1 MALRHPAT
9 HGKHI
14 MSAQLLDLIN
24 RFGGQDAVA
33 AMAARVGLTP
43 EQTQSAMAALMP
55 AVAGGMTRAAE
66 TQGPEVL
73 DAAAAPA
80 ASLATPDMVG
90 SDAAVAHGTDLLG
103 TLFGGASGASAVADH
118 AAQSTGLPAGI
129 LAQLLPMVA
138 TMAAGTL
145 ANKNSGPEGAAGTLM
160 GMLDVNKDGNPLDDI
175 MGFAGKL
182 FGR

>member
-1 MALRHPAT
+1 
-9 HGKHI
+9 
-14 MSAQLLDLIN
+14 MSQQLLDLIS
-24 RFGGQDAVA
+24 RFGGTDAVA

-55 AVAGGMTRAAE
+55 AVAGGMSKVAE
-66 TQGPEVL
+66 GGADSL

-80 ASLATPDMVG
+80 AQIAAGSGVA
-90 SDAAVAHGTDLLG
+90 SDAAIAHGGGLVSQI
-103 TLFGGASGASAVADH
+103 FGGQDGATAVAAH
-118 AAQSTGLPAGI
+118 AAQATGLSPAI

-138 TMAAGTL
+138 TLAAGTL
-145 ANKNSGPEGAAGTLM
+145 ASPASGPQGAAGTLM